1 MDQLQYEIYTL
12 QCADRA
18 CSGMISFGKNTK
30 RILIGLIALAYAGMF
45 LPILVSNITLF
56 LLLLFCLLQTPLNE
70 YIRSFKAHPLL
81 PLITASYVLLLLGLL
96 YTTNL
101 PVGYFVLE
109 KRAGLLLIPLLA
121 MPLFQR
127 LEVGRELGLFRIIG
141 LITLL
146 TSALLLLIGG
156 YNAWILNDP
165 NAFYF
170 ETFTRPFIHYVYYA
184 IYFAVGM
191 LCFLD
196 SLFERWIARRHGVIL
211 LLSLFVYSLGF
222 LMLVASKTGVL
233 AFSVGSIFLLYRRLQ
248 SRKVFLLSL
257 LTLALSASVFLY
269 YNDTTRSRFTEL
281 TQNLSILTRDQL
293 GDWNEEVITGL
304 NMRLLFWKISVIH
317 IVNDGMVLQG
327 TGTGDTQD
335 YLDALY
341 TNPVYNRRGYV
352 GWDTHNQ
359 WVFTFVQLGLAGVSV
374 WAVLYYLYAWKADRE
389 NDLKFLAFLLVTFAF
404 SMSES
409 ILESNKGIVYFALF
423 FTLFASRYPRLTPAV
438 KGKQTN

>member
-1 MDQLQYEIYTL
+1 
-12 QCADRA
+12 
-18 CSGMISFGKNTK
+18 MISFGKNTK
-30 RILIGLIALAYAGMF
+30 RILIGLIALAYAGLF
-45 LPILVSNITLF
+45 FSIPISNITLL
-56 LLLLFCLLQTPLNE
+56 LLLLFCVLQTPLAE
-70 YIRSFKAHPLL
+70 YLRSFKAHPLL
-81 PLITASYVLLLLGLL
+81 TLVTASYLLLLLGLL

-101 PVGYFVLE
+101 PVGYFILE

-121 MPLFQR
+121 MPLFLR
-127 LEVGRELGLFRIIG
+127 MEIGKDPVLFRIIG
-141 LITLL
+141 LITLF
-146 TSALLLLIGG
+146 TSVALLLIGG
-156 YNAWILNDP
+156 YNAWILKDP

-196 SLFERWIARRHGVIL
+196 SLFDQWIQRRLGVFWL
-211 LLSLFVYSLGF
+211 LLLFVYSLGF
-222 LMLVASKTGVL
+222 LILVASKTGVL
-233 AFSVGSIFLLYRRLQ
+233 AFSAGSVILLYRRLQ
-248 SRKVFLLSL
+248 SRKIFLLSL
-257 LTLALSASVFLY
+257 FTLALSASVFLY
-269 YNDTTRSRFTEL
+269 FNDTTRSRFTEL

-304 NMRLLFWKISVIH
+304 NMRLLFWKISVVH
-317 IVNDGMVLQG
+317 IVKDGMILWG

-359 WVFTFVQLGLAGVSV
+359 WVFTFVQLGLAGVAV
-374 WAVLYYLYAWKADRE
+374 WAALYFIYARKAHRA

-409 ILESNKGIVYFALF
+409 ILESNKGIIYFGLF
-423 FTLFASRYPRLTPAV
+423 FTLFASRYGSTAPTENQKPEIQL
-438 KGKQTN
+438 

>member
-1 MDQLQYEIYTL
+1 
-12 QCADRA
+12 
-18 CSGMISFGKNTK
+18 MISFGKNTK
-30 RILIGLIALAYAGMF
+30 RILIGLIALAYAGLF
-45 LPILVSNITLF
+45 FSIPVSNITL
-56 LLLLFCLLQTPLNE
+56 LLVLLFCVVQTPPADYL
-70 YIRSFKAHPLL
+70 RAFKTHPLL
-81 PLITASYVLLLLGLL
+81 LLITASYLLLLLGLL
-96 YTTNL
+96 YTSNL
-101 PVGYFVLE
+101 PVGYFILE

-127 LEVGRELGLFRIIG
+127 MEIGRDDMLFRIIG

-146 TSALLLLIGG
+146 TSVVLLLIGG
-156 YNAWILNDP
+156 YQAWILKDP

-196 SLFERWIARRHGVIL
+196 SLFDRWIQRRYGVAL
-211 LLSLFVYSLGF
+211 LLILFVYSLGF
-222 LMLVASKTGVL
+222 LILVASKTGVL
-233 AFSVGSIFLLYRRLQ
+233 AFSAGSIVLLYRRLQ
-248 SRKVFLLSL
+248 SRKIFLFSL
-257 LTLALSASVFLY
+257 LTLALSAAVFLY

-317 IVNDGMVLQG
+317 IVNDGMVLWG

-341 TNPVYNRRGYV
+341 INPVYNRRGYV

-359 WVFTFVQLGLAGVSV
+359 WVFTFVQLGLAGVVV
-374 WAVLYYLYAWKADRE
+374 WAALYFMYSRKAHRE
-389 NDLKFLAFLLVTFAF
+389 NDLKFLAFLIVTFAF

-409 ILESNKGIVYFALF
+409 ILESNKGIVYFGLF
-423 FTLFASRYPRLTPAV
+423 FTVFASRYGPITPAENREPAN
-438 KGKQTN
+438 QL